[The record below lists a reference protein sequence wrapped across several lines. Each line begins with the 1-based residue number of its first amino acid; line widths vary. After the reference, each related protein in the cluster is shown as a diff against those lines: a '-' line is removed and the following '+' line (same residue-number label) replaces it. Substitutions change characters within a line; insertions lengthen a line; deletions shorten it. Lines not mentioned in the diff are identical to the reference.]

1 MGTTSAQPSPSNL
14 PKQLSDG
21 NQLGVT
27 LGQSAAD
34 LVGFFGLGGG
44 IPNAPGGI
52 AQPAG
57 QGSARGIPGTVS
69 VAAVTFT
76 PVSVAANTTAEQTFT
91 VTGAAAAQIVLVQ
104 KPTSQAGLAVVGT
117 RGTAANTVGITFAN
131 DTAAAITPTA
141 GETYTIELIPAAM
154 TISATLTPAAVQPNS
169 TAEQIFNVNG
179 VSSGIVVVNKPTAQ
193 AGLGIID
200 ARIPMPGQVGITFAN
215 FTAATITP
223 TAGESYLFFSAP
235 EIQIAPVFKSITAAI
250 DPSSVAA
257 NTTVEQTFT
266 VPGLPAGAQVQ
277 VSKPSFTLGFGV
289 GGARVSALNTL
300 AITFVNNTAAAI
312 DAPAEVYTIGVFPSA
327 APAAGSTTAYNSQ
340 AGGPGAYDAA
350 LVALGLVGG
359 P

>member
-1 MGTTSAQPSPSNL
+1 MGTTTAQLSPSNY

-21 NQLGVT
+21 NVLGTT
-27 LGQSAAD
+27 LGQSPTD

-44 IPNAPGGI
+44 LANVPGGI
-52 AQPAG
+52 TQPVG
-57 QGSARGIPGTVS
+57 QGSVRGIPGTVS

-91 VTGAAAAQIVLVQ
+91 VTGAAAAQVVLIQ

-154 TISATLTPAAVQPNS
+154 TISAALTPAAVQPNT
-169 TAEQIFNVNG
+169 TAEQVFTVNG

-200 ARIPMPGQVGITFAN
+200 ARIVAPGQVGITFAN

-223 TAGESYLFFSAP
+223 TAAESYLFFSAP
-235 EIQIAPVFKSITAAI
+235 EIQIAPVFKTLTAALT
-250 DPSSVAA
+250 PSSVAA
-257 NTTVEQTFT
+257 NTTAEQTFT

-277 VSKPSFTLGFGV
+277 VSKPSFTLGLGV

-300 AITFVNNTAAAI
+300 AITFVNNSAAAI
-312 DAPAEVYTIGVFPSA
+312 VPPAETYAVGVFPSP

-340 AGGPGAYDAA
+340 AGGPGANGAA
-350 LVALGLVGG
+350 LVALGLVAG